1 MATKE
6 MPINGD
12 DGNRGA
18 KKGNTGG
25 MTMSKA
31 NIETWQELVDYADAT
46 INYPFE
52 EFIERHV
59 SFADSITDVICAAV
73 VIAEDIGEVDGTSKN
88 YLARQMLHAYFESG
102 QWHPFVVKI
111 IDTALVFAIE
121 AVVVAFDTLFPAG
134 WDKLLG
140 LLFEGGSA
148 LEELLPLLD
157 T

>member
-1 MATKE
+1 MNKE
-6 MPINGD
+6 
-12 DGNRGA
+12 
-18 KKGNTGG
+18 
-25 MTMSKA
+25 
-31 NIETWQELVDYADAT
+31 NITTWQELVDYADAT

-59 SFADSITDVICAAV
+59 SFADSITDIICAAV
-73 VIAEDIGEVDGTSKN
+73 VIAEDIGDVEGTSKN

-121 AVVVAFDTLFPAG
+121 AVVLAFDTLFPAG
-134 WDKLLG
+134 WQKLLG
-140 LLFEGGSA
+140 FLFESGDA
-148 LEELLPLLD
+148 LEGLFPLLD